1 MSDAFE
7 TLAPPATP
15 TPDTPEGG
23 IGPGEANEPSPL
35 TSPGIDSPA
44 IGEAQERDGAASARP
59 KRAPRRPGGRAR
71 RTDSAADSSPA
82 AAAAL
87 ETAAPTPSSS
97 RRRRARKS
105 APVEASLDGV
115 AAGPSSPPVDAE
127 PGLPAPTPLFPSP
140 RERAEPGGTAALGGG
155 EENARPLDQPESSFF
170 PPAAAAPP
178 QAAEAIAEPLLSA
191 EIRDQSE
198 NGYSSLET
206 VLVEFEATVEE
217 GLAAE
222 GETSA
227 PKRRRSRRGSR
238 GGRRSRGRRS
248 AAEVEGASTEGGE
261 TVAEAA
267 SVEPGPPAEVP
278 AEADLGQPLPAFET
292 PLPDVMVHFRPV
304 ARRRA
309 AATPAP
315 PAEAATAAA
324 AAAPPPAEPA
334 AAEASVEGEPASQ
347 GRRRRRRGERGERDA
362 RSSGVGGALPPRLEP
377 GERPAEAEEE
387 RRDGALPAA
396 AAPAEPPVERP
407 KVERAGRGQRGDRVL
422 ERAAARAEREAARVA
437 DKDAEKAERLNKEI
451 VINVSPRE
459 TRIAVLENGRL
470 VELHV
475 EREERVVGSV
485 FKGKV
490 ANVLPGMDAAFV
502 EIGLDRNAW
511 LHVGD
516 ILFEGGEDNG
526 HTHKRPRDL
535 KIRDVAKPGQE
546 ILVQVVK
553 GPRGTKGARVST
565 RMSLPGRYIV
575 LMPDA
580 DNLGVSRKIEDP
592 AERDRLKRIGDKVRP
607 AGFGMII
614 RTEAEERTEED
625 LTQDLDLLLKQWQQI
640 TERSRQV
647 KAPALIH
654 QDLSLILKTI
664 RDVVGADVDKLV
676 LDSSDD
682 YEKVREMLAILS
694 PDLIDRVQLYQE
706 PEPIFSRYGLEDEIE
721 RLLRRKVWLRS
732 GGYITIDPSEALTA
746 IDVNTGKFIGS
757 TSLSD
762 TILKTNL
769 DAVQEIARQLR
780 LRDIGGMIVLDFIDM
795 SSARDRAQVMAA
807 LDKALKKDRTRTKV
821 AHISPLGLIEMT
833 RKRTGETVTDL
844 ITQTCDYCQGRG
856 RTLSPETMSIQIER
870 AIRRKCAENDYDA
883 VLVHAHPEVCAHLIG
898 PEGENVE
905 AIERLLRRP
914 IYVRARHDF
923 HIEKFEVLPCD
934 MMEIE
939 KQLLPFRG
947 GQVVECE
954 VQKLELITA
963 PRSAAWVD
971 GYFVDLANGTRFQGS
986 KIRVRLT
993 DVRRSF
999 ALGEPVAPAT
1009 ALDKS
1014 EPI

>member
-1 MSDAFE
+1 MSDAYE
-7 TLAPPATP
+7 ALATP
-15 TPDTPEGG
+15 TPGHTEGDA
-23 IGPGEANEPSPL
+23 GPDSGGSSAAAP
-35 TSPGIDSPA
+35 IDSSGSPS
-44 IGEAQERDGAASARP
+44 GETLVHEETGATRP
-59 KRAPRRPGGRAR
+59 KRAPRRTSSRAR
-71 RTDSAADSSPA
+71 RVDPPSDVAPAAEAVHEQAAPASTPRRRRPRKASAQTDPAAANGAPPPSPA
-82 AAAAL
+82 AHLDRDAPTAEPEAVIKVPPDQADGPAIHPS
-87 ETAAPTPSSS
+87 EAAPTSELMRPEATEHLLGSQLEPPLVDLSET
-97 RRRRARKS
+97 S
-105 APVEASLDGV
+105 AWAEEGASEP
-115 AAGPSSPPVDAE
+115 AGM
-127 PGLPAPTPLFPSP
+127 
-140 RERAEPGGTAALGGG
+140 
-155 EENARPLDQPESSFF
+155 
-170 PPAAAAPP
+170 
-178 QAAEAIAEPLLSA
+178 
-191 EIRDQSE
+191 DQSE
-198 NGYSSLET
+198 NGRVALDPAVVDETSSQ
-206 VLVEFEATVEE
+206 EAGDAEAE
-217 GLAAE
+217 AE
-222 GETSA
+222 GSA

-238 GGRRSRGRRS
+238 GGRRSRARR
-248 AAEVEGASTEGGE
+248 AAADPETRPVEESE
-261 TVAEAA
+261 TVADAAAGEGEPPAGMAAA
-267 SVEPGPPAEVP
+267 SDQVEPTPV
-278 AEADLGQPLPAFET
+278 FES

-304 ARRRA
+304 ARKRPGA
-309 AATPAP
+309 APAVVESEGLANELATEGTEPAVR
-315 PAEAATAAA
+315 EAA
-324 AAAPPPAEPA
+324 P
-334 AAEASVEGEPASQ
+334 EGEPASR
-347 GRRRRRRGERGERDA
+347 GRRRRRRGERVDREERT
-362 RSSGVGGALPPRLEP
+362 SGVGGALPPRSDRGEP
-377 GERPAEAEEE
+377 KEALA
-387 RRDGALPAA
+387 DAALPAA
-396 AAPAEPPVERP
+396 DAAPETSAERP
-407 KVERAGRGQRGDRVL
+407 KVERVGRGQRGERVL
-422 ERAAARAEREAARVA
+422 ERAAARAERDAARA
-437 DKDAEKAERLNKEI
+437 AEKDADKAERLTKEI

-475 EREERVVGSV
+475 EREERVVGGV

-502 EIGLDRNAW
+502 DIGLERNAW

-516 ILFEGGEDNG
+516 ILYEGGEETA
-526 HTHKRPRDL
+526 HAHRRPRDL

-592 AERDRLKRIGDKVRP
+592 AERERLKRLGERLRP

-625 LTQDLDLLLKQWQQI
+625 LKQDLDLLLQQWTQI
-640 TERSRQV
+640 TDRSRQV
-647 KAPALIH
+647 KSPALIH

-664 RDVVGADVDKLV
+664 RDVFGADVDKLI

-746 IDVNTGKFIGS
+746 IDVNTGKFVGS

-844 ITQTCDYCQGRG
+844 ITQSCEYCQGRG

-870 AIRRKCAENDYDA
+870 AVRRKCAENDYDA

-923 HIEKFEVLPCD
+923 HIEKFEVLPCE
-934 MMEIE
+934 MMEVE

-954 VQKLELITA
+954 VQKMELITA